1 MAQASSAVGDSKI
14 PVDGDSQPQIV
25 DDSKLPDVGD
35 SEISDRGDGS
45 VIKAPLGG
53 DDSRISDGGG
63 GDSKIEQR
71 SDPRRFAMLV
81 IIIQVIFLILF
92 GLVVDFPNAGSP
104 SMSAA
109 TWDKIDLY
117 YPMYQ
122 DVHVMVFVGFGF
134 LMTFLAKYSWSSVA
148 YNMLVACLSIQW
160 GVLMDGFWR
169 CALEGEFKHITFE
182 IDSAIIGDFTAATVL
197 ISFGGVLGRIGP
209 SQLLLM
215 ALFEIIF
222 FTFNEQFCI
231 QKFEAVDMGGSIY
244 IHTFGAYFG
253 LAVSA
258 VLGNPKSRA
267 DKSVYHSDLFAMIGT
282 IFLFVFWPSFN
293 AAMCP
298 NNNFSKERVILN
310 TVLAIS
316 ASCMMAFACSRLFEN
331 HSKFNMVHIQNATLA
346 GGVAV
351 GTSSDLI
358 LSPYTAIMIG
368 MIAGTLSTY
377 GYVFI
382 SPWLQRNGLW
392 DTCGIHNLHG
402 MPGLLGGFASIF
414 TSWLHGNSEYG
425 DVGLII
431 PARGDGRGGSTQ
443 GGYQFA
449 ALFMTFFLAIVS
461 GLLVG
466 RLLTIPFL
474 EQETN
479 AYCDEPYWLV
489 EQKAYSEE
497 KLKRRKRSTII

>member
-1 MAQASSAVGDSKI
+1 
-14 PVDGDSQPQIV
+14 
-25 DDSKLPDVGD
+25 
-35 SEISDRGDGS
+35 
-45 VIKAPLGG
+45 
-53 DDSRISDGGG
+53 
-63 GDSKIEQR
+63 
-71 SDPRRFAMLV
+71 MLV
-81 IIIQVIFLILF
+81 LF
-92 GLVVDFPNAGSP
+92 ASVVVFPDAADP
-104 SMSAA
+104 SWVE
-109 TWDKIDLY
+109 TDWDELDLY
-117 YPMYQ
+117 YPTYQ
-122 DVHVMVFVGFGF
+122 DVHVMIFIGFGF
-134 LMTFLAKYSWSSVA
+134 LMTFLAKYSWSSVS
-148 YNMLVACLSIQW
+148 YTLMISCLCIQW
-160 GVLMDGFWR
+160 GILMDGFWR
-169 CALEGEFKHITFE
+169 CALQGSWQHITFRMN
-182 IDSAIIGDFTAATVL
+182 SAVVGDFTAATVI
-197 ISFGGVLGRIGP
+197 ISFGGVLGRITP
-209 SQLLLM
+209 TQLLFMGL
-215 ALFEIIF
+215 LEIPFSI
-222 FTFNEQFCI
+222 FNEQFCI
-231 QKFEAVDMGGSIY
+231 TNLKAVDMGGSIY

-258 VLGNPKSRA
+258 VVGTPKSRA

-358 LSPYTAIMIG
+358 LSPYTGIMIG

-414 TSWLHGNSEYG
+414 TSWLHGNR
-425 DVGLII
+425 I
-431 PARGDGRGGSTQ
+431 RGCW
-443 GGYQFA
+443 F
-449 ALFMTFFLAIVS
+449 
-461 GLLVG
+461 
-466 RLLTIPFL
+466 
-474 EQETN
+474 
-479 AYCDEPYWLV
+479 
-489 EQKAYSEE
+489 
-497 KLKRRKRSTII
+497 